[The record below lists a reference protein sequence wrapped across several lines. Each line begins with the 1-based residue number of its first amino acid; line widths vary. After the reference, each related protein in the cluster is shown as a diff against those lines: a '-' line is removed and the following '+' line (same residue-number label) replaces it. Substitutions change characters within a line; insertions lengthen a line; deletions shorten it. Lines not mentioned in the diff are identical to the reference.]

1 MNVSDRPSRQSELG
15 LSKAEG
21 AGSANRQGS
30 QGFALITALL
40 VMGSVML
47 LGLGMLFLSNS
58 NLMIAENVV
67 GNAIARSNAE
77 AGVDAT
83 IAALETE
90 FRRTGNLPIDVTAAP
105 STILPGRTLDYSLA
119 AGSPA
124 WSGNRVVLRVLGTG
138 PRNAEYIA
146 EALVEFSGA
155 PSGGWSPF
163 SGAVIACKSIQHT
176 AGGRI
181 DSFDSRI
188 ALYTAAGARTN
199 ASVRTI
205 EPGANIVLSGGTGLF
220 GDVYST
226 GGVTLTGGVGVA
238 GSIFASADVSVSGG
252 AGSYT
257 PYQIR
262 GEIRTTG
269 NVTAGSSGNIGGGI
283 SANGNVDFTSTPTVN
298 GDVAAGGNIDFKN
311 TATVNGSAMA
321 GGTVKITNGNKTRTY
336 VQGSTTSGAG
346 PVSNLPVPPEECDPL
361 NIDSVVAGLT
371 AADSSPAAKVE
382 SPFVTITP
390 GGVTTKAHP
399 SAQVVAASVNVTSTA
414 LFNQTV
420 SMIKTGPFKVG
431 YGGLTVQGGH
441 TVLYVN
447 GDFAIEGKLT
457 IEPGS
462 SLTVVV
468 NGGKVTSGW
477 GINMSNVSPIGANGA
492 PTFSIF
498 SNYAS
503 KKDDDYGVV
512 LNGDGNLNLSL
523 YAPKTAVHV
532 SAGGEMYGALRA
544 RNIKVSGAAKIHYDE
559 ALGALDIGE
568 PPPSGQEARVT
579 VISRR

>member
-1 MNVSDRPSRQSELG
+1 MNISDRSGYRDGQGRANAEVAG
-15 LSKAEG
+15 KA
-21 AGSANRQGS
+21 RLQGR
-30 QGFALITALL
+30 QGFALVTALL
-40 VMGSVML
+40 VMGSVIL

-67 GNAIARSNAE
+67 GNSIARSNAE
-77 AGVDAT
+77 AGIDVT
-83 IAALETE
+83 IAALEAE
-90 FRRTGNLPIDVTAAP
+90 FRRTGNLPTDVSAAP
-105 STILPGRTLDYSLA
+105 STVLPGRTLEYSLA

-124 WSGNRVVLRVLGTG
+124 WSGNRVILRVVGTG
-138 PRNAEYIA
+138 PRAAEYVA

-188 ALYTAAGARTN
+188 GLYTPATSRNN

-220 GDVYST
+220 GDIYST

-252 AGSYT
+252 AGAYT

-283 SANGNVDFTSTPTVN
+283 SANGNVNFSSTPTVN
-298 GDVAAGGNIDFKN
+298 GDVAAGGDIDFKN

-321 GGTVKITNGNKTRTY
+321 GGTVKISNGNKTRTY
-336 VQGSTTSGAG
+336 VRGSTTSGAG

-361 NIDSVVAGLT
+361 NIDSVVAGLA
-371 AADSSPAAKVE
+371 AADSRPVAKLE

-390 GGVTTKAHP
+390 TGVTTRANP
-399 SAQVVAASVNVTSTA
+399 SAPVVAASVNVTSTP

-447 GDFAIEGKLT
+447 GDFAIEGNLT

-477 GINMSNVSPIGANGA
+477 GINMSNVSPIGADGA
-492 PTFSIF
+492 PTFSIY

-503 KKDDDYGVV
+503 TRDDDYGVV
-512 LNGDGNLNLSL
+512 LNGNGNLNVSL

-568 PPPSGQEARVT
+568 PPPGAGEASVT